1 MTVVVKLLREGGVGY
16 VGYSVI
22 LIPLRISNSGIIY
35 SPFTFSSF
43 LSFDFQIRFSSLGLG
58 IRYYF
63 DDSSEGQK
71 VGKIGLYYGSQVVGE
86 IIELKST
93 KFEVCMIVVKV

>member
-1 MTVVVKLLREGGVGY
+1 M
-16 VGYSVI
+16 GYSVI
-22 LIPLRISNSGIIY
+22 LIPLIISNSGLIY

-43 LSFDFQIRFSSLGLG
+43 LSSDFQISFSSLGLG
-58 IRYYF
+58 LGYYF

-86 IIELKST
+86 IIKLKST
-93 KFEVCMIVVKV
+93 KFEVCVIVEKV